1 MTDELIQGSLSAIN
15 KHDSSVFYQRI
26 LKFNWLKNFGPIMGH
41 LLPILGSAIKMTLR
55 SSDFSKIFLSLENLK
70 KLMLNYEKKIV
81 KNVFA
86 DKLI

>member
-1 MTDELIQGSLSAIN
+1 
-15 KHDSSVFYQRI
+15 
-26 LKFNWLKNFGPIMGH
+26 MGH